1 MREVPLPEVDAAVPP
16 DGLSIGQAAAAL
28 GLPMETLRY
37 YDRAGLMLDPT
48 PRTPSGQRRYHQ
60 PDLDWV
66 GGLVMLRET
75 GMSIADIR
83 GIAELSRRPGTEGD
97 RIRFFEDH
105 RQHVLEDLARTQR
118 HLAAIEQKIATYRA
132 IVEKGTTA
140 DADTTAR

>member
-1 MREVPLPEVDAAVPP
+1 MRELPLPEVVADVPP

-48 PRTPSGQRRYHQ
+48 PRTPSGQRRYRQ
-60 PDLDWV
+60 ADLDWV

-83 GIAELSRRPGTEGD
+83 TVAEISRRPGTEAE
-97 RIRFFEDH
+97 RLRVFESH
-105 RQHVLEDLARTQR
+105 RQRVLADLARTQR
-118 HLAAIEQKIATYRA
+118 HLAAIERKIATYRA
-132 IVEKGTTA
+132 IVEEGTPADAGTTA
-140 DADTTAR
+140 G

>member
-1 MREVPLPEVDAAVPP
+1 MREVPLPEVLADVPP
-16 DGLSIGQAAAAL
+16 DGLSIGQASAAL

-48 PRTPSGQRRYHQ
+48 PRTASGQRRYHR

-75 GMSIADIR
+75 GMSIAGIR
-83 GIAELSRRPGTEGD
+83 RIAELSRRPGTEVE
-97 RIRFFEDH
+97 RLRFFEEH
-105 RQHVLEDLARTQR
+105 RQRVLDDLARTQR
-118 HLAAIEQKIATYRA
+118 HLAAIERKITTYRA
-132 IVEKGTTA
+132 ITEEGTPA